1 MEINTLGNSEDRN
14 RYKKVLEEYL
24 KKHESELSKVNQE
37 KLKRKSVLR
46 ILDSKED
53 REIIDQSPKILDYL
67 CDESLFYF
75 QGVLEGL
82 KWLNIPFK
90 ISPHLVRG
98 LDYYCHTTF
107 EFKNIPNENGEKTL
121 GTQVRFKILLTK
133 CKGCSTCRRKI

>member
-1 MEINTLGNSEDRN
+1 MGNSQDRS

-24 KKHESELSKVNQE
+24 KKHESNLSKVNQE

-46 ILDSKED
+46 VLDSKLD
-53 REIIDQSPKILDYL
+53 REVIDQAPKILDYL
-67 CDESLFYF
+67 SDESLLHF
-75 QGVLEGL
+75 QTVLEGL

-107 EFKNIPNENGEKTL
+107 EFKNVSTESCQKTL
-121 GTQVRFKILLTK
+121 GTQV
-133 CKGCSTCRRKI
+133 

>member
-1 MEINTLGNSEDRN
+1 MELNTLGNSQDRS

-24 KKHESELSKVNQE
+24 KKHESNLSKVNQE

-46 ILDSKED
+46 VLDSKLD
-53 REIIDQSPKILDYL
+53 REVIDQAPKILDYL
-67 CDESLFYF
+67 SDESLLHF
-75 QGVLEGL
+75 QTVLEGL

-107 EFKNIPNENGEKTL
+107 EFKNVSTESCQKTL
-121 GTQVRFKILLTK
+121 GTQV
-133 CKGCSTCRRKI
+133 